1 MARTTD
7 HEDFTPARTP
17 EVAMTHGP
25 GPTVRRRQLGKELRR
40 LRENAG
46 KTIAEAADW
55 VGIKPPT
62 ISKIENDR
70 QAIRPTNVRLLL

>member
-1 MARTTD
+1 
-7 HEDFTPARTP
+7 
-17 EVAMTHGP
+17 MTHGP
-25 GPTVRRRQLGKELRR
+25 GPTVRRCQLGKELRR

-46 KTIAEAADW
+46 KTIAEAVDW